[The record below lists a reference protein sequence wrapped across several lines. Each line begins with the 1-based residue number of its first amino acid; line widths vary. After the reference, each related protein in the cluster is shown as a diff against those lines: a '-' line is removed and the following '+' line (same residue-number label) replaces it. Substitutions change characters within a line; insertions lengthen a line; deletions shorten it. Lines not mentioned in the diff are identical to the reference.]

1 MAHSTVVDSSNR
13 SIEEDEVIEFEF
25 QSSEVEQ
32 EDNFF
37 ESEETPDTKALD
49 YSSGPLQTGSAAQSG
64 TLLDTRVATTTGSET
79 GAASSLRTGSK
90 NDSGTGSKNDSG
102 TGSGTDLLTGSGT
115 GVKAVSR
122 TSSKTGSQTG
132 SKTGSGQDLAEAG
145 FVDWGDVEMEEK
157 VNLEKKT
164 SKPIKRKKKKRP
176 KARSDLWPSKKVGQ
190 KFGRLSVSPT
200 STVTSTTTTTSTSTV
215 TSTTTAMST
224 SALTSPTVESET
236 AIFDYDVTT
245 HAVTYLDEATA
256 STYQSSD
263 YQELAG
269 SPTSGANSTD
279 PSQPSGRESQDN
291 VFETSE
297 SSSQLC
303 SATETHLRDLVS
315 DLQRQVLDLTTALR
329 QKVNTTNKFVTQV
342 TLKDPIMSRI
352 FRAQLKLTIAKYEG

>member
-1 MAHSTVVDSSNR
+1 MKSFDDQGVEIRRRKITEGLWPTVEKVARSTVVDSSNR
-13 SIEEDEVIEFEF
+13 SLEEDEVIEFEF

-64 TLLDTRVATTTGSET
+64 TLLDTRVKTTTSSSAGSET
-79 GAASSLRTGSK
+79 GAASSLR
-90 NDSGTGSKNDSG
+90 TGSKNDSG

-122 TSSKTGSQTG
+122 TSSETGSKTG

-176 KARSDLWPSKKVGQ
+176 KARIDLWPSKKVGQ
-190 KFGRLSVSPT
+190 KFGRLSVSTT
-200 STVTSTTTTTSTSTV
+200 STVA
-215 TSTTTAMST
+215 STTTAMST

-256 STYQSSD
+256 STYQSPD
-263 YQELAG
+263 FQELAG

-315 DLQRQVLDLTTALR
+315 DLQRQVLDLTTALK
-329 QKVNTTNKFVTQV
+329 QKVITTH
-342 TLKDPIMSRI
+342 
-352 FRAQLKLTIAKYEG
+352 KLLLRLL

>member
-1 MAHSTVVDSSNR
+1 MARSTVVDSSNR
-13 SIEEDEVIEFEF
+13 SLEDDEVIEFEF

-49 YSSGPLQTGSAAQSG
+49 YSSGPLRAGSAAQSG
-64 TLLDTRVATTTGSET
+64 TLLDTRVATTTGSSA
-79 GAASSLRTGSK
+79 GPASSLK
-90 NDSGTGSKNDSG
+90 TGSKNDSG
-102 TGSGTDLLTGSGT
+102 TGSGMDLLTGSGT

-122 TSSKTGSQTG
+122 TSSETGSKTGSKTGSITG

-176 KARSDLWPSKKVGQ
+176 KARIDLWPSKKVGQ
-190 KFGRLSVSPT
+190 KFGRLSVSP
-200 STVTSTTTTTSTSTV
+200 TSTV

-263 YQELAG
+263 YQELEG

-279 PSQPSGRESQDN
+279 PSQPSGRESQDY

-297 SSSQLC
+297 SSPQPC
-303 SATETHLRDLVS
+303 SATETHLQDLVG
-315 DLQRQVLDLTTALR
+315 DLQRQVLDLTTALK
-329 QKVNTTNKFVTQV
+329 QKVITTHKFVTQV
-342 TLKDPIMSRI
+342 SLRTQSCQE
-352 FRAQLKLTIAKYEG
+352 FSQLKLTLAKSEG